1 MHGYFHLYVM
11 FLEYTCLNIHL
22 FAWDNRVSYVRDLLC
37 AHPSVL
43 CVFRPV
49 KAFILSSVFIW
60 KLVLPLRIT
69 LITEE
74 GSWEGRVL
82 VGSSRFVR
90 STVQETER
98 VEKNNKDCACMLPW
112 PRRIRSPLWSY
123 TFNQTV
129 SASRSPRDLKQ
140 LPDNTSPLPWNTHQ
154 IHISCQGYKGKG
166 FDKSA
171 PGCKGA
177 WGEFIRKIRANLNS
191 VSVQTEKKKETN

>member
-98 VEKNNKDCACMLPW
+98 VEKNNKDCAVCFHGLGGYAL
-112 PRRIRSPLWSY
+112 RFDHTLSIRPFQQAAVHETSNSC
-123 TFNQTV
+123 QTIH
-129 SASRSPRDLKQ
+129 P
-140 LPDNTSPLPWNTHQ
+140 HYHE
-154 IHISCQGYKGKG
+154 IHIK
-166 FDKSA
+166 
-171 PGCKGA
+171 
-177 WGEFIRKIRANLNS
+177 FI
-191 VSVQTEKKKETN
+191 